1 MKYLKFLVFF
11 ILPFFAFTSVHK
23 YYLSVTEVEY
33 VQEKKAVQI
42 ISKIFIDDFENLL
55 RERYDKQ
62 ILLADKNEQKTT
74 DIYIKKYLTEKIKIK
89 INDKDADFNF
99 IGKQFDNDVI
109 TCYLEIEHVK
119 SITSFEISNT
129 VLFDMIDDQQNIIK
143 TNINSQKK
151 SYILISQKDTA
162 VLKFN

>member
-11 ILPFFAFTSVHK
+11 ILPLFAFTSVHK

-74 DIYIKKYLTEKIKIK
+74 DIYIEKYLTEKVKIK

-151 SYILISQKDTA
+151 SYVLIYQKDTA
-162 VLKFN
+162 MLKFN